1 MKTLGPFAVSLGAPC
16 LSLLQRL
23 AARAVPPGQGT
34 ASASLLKC
42 GLQPF
47 CSRWLRPEEGK
58 FAHLHRYSNS
68 WSLYFETTLSNVGKK
83 QNMTVWEHKKTAVPT
98 IVSFWIMLLG
108 KQNERNWGFFGTM
121 ALRVKMS
128 AGLRVHLWEKG
139 AGLFGNRGFV
149 GKVYLQ
155 PHLGSWGFTGNEETS
170 SFQGPQSCPC
180 WDLLFQGKVFGKEAG
195 RSWPWTD
202 CGEGQGFGMGW
213 GWRQE
218 G

>member
-23 AARAVPPGQGT
+23 AAWAVAPGQGT

-83 QNMTVWEHKKTAVPT
+83 QNMTVREHKKTAVPT
-98 IVSFWIMLLG
+98 IVSFWFMLLG
-108 KQNERNWGFFGTM
+108 RQKERNWGFFGTM
-121 ALRVKMS
+121 ALRVKTS
-128 AGLRVHLWEKG
+128 AGLRVRLWEKG
-139 AGLFGNRGFV
+139 AGLFGNGGFV

-170 SFQGPQSCPC
+170 SFRGPQSCPC

-195 RSWPWTD
+195 RSWAWTD

-213 GWRQE
+213 GWRRE